1 MEELRG
7 MELLPEPGE
16 PRILS
21 AIDPSTRGFQD
32 QWRAEVTGWAPVI
45 PDSVSIRPRRAISVI
60 SGAAIALVMA
70 LIVVLWQSD
79 LLLLELPPPFI
90 RVGLR
95 GYKYSRVATSGFD
108 RR

>member
-7 MELLPEPGE
+7 IELLPEPGE

-45 PDSVSIRPRRAISVI
+45 PDSVSIRSH
-60 SGAAIALVMA
+60 S
-70 LIVVLWQSD
+70 
-79 LLLLELPPPFI
+79 
-90 RVGLR
+90 
-95 GYKYSRVATSGFD
+95 
-108 RR
+108 